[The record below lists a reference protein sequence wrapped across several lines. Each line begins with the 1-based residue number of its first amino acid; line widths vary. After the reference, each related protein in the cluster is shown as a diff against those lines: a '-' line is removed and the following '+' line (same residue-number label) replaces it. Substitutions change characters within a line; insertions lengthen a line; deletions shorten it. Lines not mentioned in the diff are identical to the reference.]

1 MHDPD
6 LQLKYE
12 QYNRQIQMRNAGI
25 ASVLVIVLMPVG
37 SVLDWFVYPQLLV
50 PFFALR
56 IACSAATA
64 AAWLALKSRYQNLL
78 YPFLIRAC
86 YLLPALAMSVMIASS
101 EGATSPYYAGLNLL
115 ILGVCAV
122 MRTSVGE
129 SLFSIVSIF
138 SLYLAAC
145 LLHGDLG
152 SPSAI
157 INNISAIV
165 NNIYFLT
172 LSALIVLAGNYNYNR
187 LRYKEF
193 VLRQQLSESQRQLE
207 AGNLQLRELDEAKS
221 RFFANI
227 SHELRTPLTLIAGPI
242 ESLRHNSIIHQNAEL
257 SQLVCIMESNSL
269 RLLKLINNLLA
280 LVRSVGK
287 ANESAKSEVSVD
299 EMLSGLLASVEYLA
313 RQKGIHLEKKF
324 RPSEAAILLDRDKVE
339 KIVLNLLLNAIKF
352 TPTGGVICMIWQ
364 VSDGELTL
372 EVRDTGIGISQE
384 DLGHVFGRFW
394 QGNNSST
401 RQFQGV
407 GIGLALVKELTEEMG
422 GRVSAES
429 EVSRGSTFRVT
440 IPAAITDKSEQAKAN
455 IPQVPLEQNGSGDDW
470 LIALYRR
477 ADLFIEIATSDQ
489 SGTLM
494 RSPERQRPLILI
506 GEDEQDMAAFVAAQL
521 KEEFDVLIASDGQ
534 YAIDMTRQYQPD
546 LLVLDMM
553 MPEKDGLQ
561 VCRELHDQV
570 QARGLPILILTARAD
585 EDTKIGVLRSGAT
598 DFLTKPFST
607 TELQVRCK
615 NLLALGLLNRR
626 LAHRSRELSHSIEQ
640 LKESEVRMVQ
650 HAKIISLGRMSAGII
665 HEINNPLNYVNGAV
679 QSLRKRL
686 DSSSLASSYTEIID
700 DIQHGLKRVSD
711 LVSSLRAFAHP
722 NPTRFD
728 SINLL
733 ECVREACRL
742 CFGSDEPRTCPSVL
756 IDAGLV
762 VQGNRTQISQL
773 FINIIQNAHD
783 ACNSHESAGY
793 VPAITVE
800 AVVEKEQVTITI
812 EDNGI
817 GIPSEAMDKIFDPF
831 FTTKPVGKGMGLGL
845 SICAAITKSHGGHLN
860 VRSVAGKGTKVIVSL
875 PVAERPSKE
884 DKTEE
889 AYEAFI

>member
-1 MHDPD
+1 MDDPS
-6 LQLKYE
+6 LQLQYE

-25 ASVLVIVLMPVG
+25 ASLLVIVLMPVG

-122 MRTSVGE
+122 MRTSVWE

-152 SPSAI
+152 SLSAV
-157 INNISAIV
+157 V

-207 AGNLQLRELDEAKS
+207 ASNLQLRELDEAKS

-242 ESLRHNSIIHQNAEL
+242 ESLRQNSIIGQNPEL
-257 SQLVCIMESNSL
+257 LQLVRIMESNSL

-280 LVRSVGK
+280 LARSASEVS
-287 ANESAKSEVSVD
+287 ESAKSVVSVD
-299 EMLSGLLASVEYLA
+299 ELLCGLLASVEHLA
-313 RQKGIHLEKKF
+313 RQKGIRLEKEF

-339 KIVLNLLLNAIKF
+339 KIVFNLLLNAIKF
-352 TPTGGVICMIWQ
+352 TSTGGLICMMWQ
-364 VSDGELTL
+364 ISDGELAL
-372 EVRDTGIGISQE
+372 EVRDTGIGISPE

-394 QGNNSST
+394 QANTSST

-429 EVSRGSTFRVT
+429 EIGRGATFRVT
-440 IPAAITDKSEQAKAN
+440 IPAAIADKGEQPKGN
-455 IPQVPLEQNGSGDDW
+455 IPEVRLEQNGSGDDW
-470 LIALYRR
+470 LLALYRR
-477 ADLFIEIATSDQ
+477 ADMFIETVTSYQ
-489 SGTLM
+489 SAAEM
-494 RSPERQRPLILI
+494 RSPERQRPLILVA
-506 GEDEQDMAAFVAAQL
+506 EDEEDMAAFVAAQL
-521 KEEFDVLIASDGQ
+521 KEQFDVLIASDGQ

-561 VCRELHDQV
+561 VCCELRDQV
-570 QARGLPILILTARAD
+570 QARGLPILMLTARAD

-607 TELQVRCK
+607 AELQVRCK
-615 NLLALGLLNRR
+615 NLLALGFLNRR
-626 LAHRSRELSHSIEQ
+626 LAHRNRELSDSIEQ

-650 HAKIISLGRMSAGII
+650 HAKIISLGRMSAGMI

-679 QSLRKRL
+679 QILRKRL
-686 DSSSLASSYTEIID
+686 DSSSLASPCTDIID

-722 NPTRFD
+722 NPTHFD

-733 ECVREACRL
+733 ECVQQACRL
-742 CFGSDEPRTCPSVL
+742 SFGGYESQMCPVIR
-756 IDAGLV
+756 IDASLAV
-762 VQGNRTQISQL
+762 KGNPTEISQL
-773 FINIIQNAHD
+773 FVNLIQNAHD
-783 ACNSHESAGY
+783 ACNSHEFLGY
-793 VPAITVE
+793 VPEISIE
-800 AVVEKEQVTITI
+800 AALEEEQVTITI

-817 GIPSEAMDKIFDPF
+817 GISSEAMDKIFDPF

-845 SICAAITKSHGGHLN
+845 SICAAISKSHGGHLN

-875 PVAERPSKE
+875 PVVERPRKE

-889 AYEAFI
+889 AYEAVI

>member
-1 MHDPD
+1 MRDSC
-6 LQLKYE
+6 LQVQYE
-12 QYNRQIQMRNAGI
+12 QYNRQVQMRNAGI
-25 ASVLVIVLMPVG
+25 ASLLVIVLMPVG

-122 MRTSVGE
+122 MRTSVWE

-152 SPSAI
+152 SRSAV
-157 INNISAIV
+157 V

-207 AGNLQLRELDEAKS
+207 ASNLQLRELDEAKS

-242 ESLRHNSIIHQNAEL
+242 ENLRQNRIIGQNAEL
-257 SQLVCIMESNSL
+257 SQLVRIMESNSL

-280 LVRSVGK
+280 LVRSVSK
-287 ANESAKSEVSVD
+287 VNESAKSVVSVD
-299 EMLSGLLASVEYLA
+299 EMLSGLLASVEHLA
-313 RQKGIHLEKKF
+313 RQKGIHLEKEF
-324 RPSEAAILLDRDKVE
+324 RPSEEAILLDRDKVE
-339 KIVLNLLLNAIKF
+339 KVVLNLLLNAIKF
-352 TPTGGVICMIWQ
+352 TPAGGLICLMWQ
-364 VSDGELTL
+364 VSDDELAL
-372 EVRDTGIGISQE
+372 EVRDTGIGISPE
-384 DLGHVFGRFW
+384 DLGNVFGRFW
-394 QGNNSST
+394 RGNSSST
-401 RQFQGV
+401 RQFQGA
-407 GIGLALVKELTEEMG
+407 GIGLALVKELTQQMG
-422 GRVSAES
+422 GRVSATS
-429 EVSRGSTFRVT
+429 EVGRGATFRVT
-440 IPAAITDKSEQAKAN
+440 IPAAIADEGARPRDN
-455 IPQVPLEQNGSGDDW
+455 IPQVPLEHNGSGDDW
-470 LIALYRR
+470 LLALYRR
-477 ADLFIEIATSDQ
+477 ADLFIETETADQ
-489 SGTLM
+489 STAQM
-494 RSPERQRPLILI
+494 RSSERKRPLILV
-506 GEDEQDMAAFVAAQL
+506 GEDEEDMAAFVAAQL
-521 KEEFDVLIASDGQ
+521 KEQFDVLIASDGQ

-570 QARGLPILILTARAD
+570 EARGLPILMLTARAD

-615 NLLALGLLNRR
+615 NLLALGFLNRR
-626 LAHRSRELSHSIEQ
+626 LAHRNRELSHSIDQ

-679 QSLRKRL
+679 QILKKRF
-686 DSSSLASSYTEIID
+686 DSSSLASSYTDIIN

-711 LVSSLRAFAHP
+711 LVSSLRAFAHS
-722 NPTRFD
+722 NPIHFD

-733 ECVREACRL
+733 ECVRQACRL
-742 CFGSDEPRTCPSVL
+742 SFDSYEPRICPAIR
-756 IDAGLV
+756 IDASLAV
-762 VQGNRTQISQL
+762 KGNPTEISQL
-773 FINIIQNAHD
+773 FINLIQNAHD
-783 ACNSHESAGY
+783 ACNSQESSGY
-793 VPAITVE
+793 LPEITIEAIVE
-800 AVVEKEQVTITI
+800 EERVTITI

-817 GIPSEAMDKIFDPF
+817 GIPSEAMDNIFDPF

-845 SICAAITKSHGGHLN
+845 SICAAISKSHGGHLS
-860 VRSVAGKGTKVIVSL
+860 VRSVAGKGTKVMVNL
-875 PVAERPSKE
+875 PVVERATKE